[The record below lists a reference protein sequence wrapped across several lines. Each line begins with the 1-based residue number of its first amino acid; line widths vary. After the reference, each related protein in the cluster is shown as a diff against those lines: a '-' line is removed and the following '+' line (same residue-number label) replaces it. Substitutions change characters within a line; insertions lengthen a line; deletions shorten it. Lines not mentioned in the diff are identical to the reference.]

1 MLIQLWNPGN
11 LRKRYH
17 FIYLSNSYYHQY
29 FSAVVTIAAEAMRCN
44 KTQTP
49 NRLHKYIDE
58 VHRETGIYLE
68 RIKLVMI
75 RSQKYS
81 QIISLAVKILPIYLC
96 MKIRIH

>member
-1 MLIQLWNPGN
+1 MKACLLKEAGG
-11 LRKRYH
+11 
-17 FIYLSNSYYHQY
+17 
-29 FSAVVTIAAEAMRCN
+29 AMRCN

-68 RIKLVMI
+68 RIRLVMI

-81 QIISLAVKILPIYLC
+81 QITLMAVKILPIYLC
-96 MKIRIH
+96 MKIRIY